1 MEGYGCLVGTHARDK
16 DAVVAV
22 MALCEAAAYYKSQGR
37 TLCDQMRVIYEK
49 YGFYREALESVTIP
63 GAEGAAKIEAII
75 SDLRKNAPSEI
86 GGQKVLAL
94 RDYRAGTRTSLP
106 EGTVTRLALPQSNVL
121 YFELEEDGWCCVRPS
136 GTEPKIKFY
145 FGVRG
150 ADMRAADEKLLRLKE
165 GLLALAGNV

>member
-1 MEGYGCLVGTHARDK
+1 MTARLQRLVRPFLLRRTKQEVLSELPDK
-16 DAVVAV
+16 
-22 MALCEAAAYYKSQGR
+22 E
-37 TLCDQMRVIYEK
+37 EH
-49 YGFYREALESVTIP
+49 
-63 GAEGAAKIEAII
+63 
-75 SDLRKNAPSEI
+75 
-86 GGQKVLAL
+86 
-94 RDYRAGTRTSLP
+94 
-106 EGTVTRLALPQSNVL
+106 VL

>member
-1 MEGYGCLVGTHARDK
+1 MTE
-16 DAVVAV
+16 
-22 MALCEAAAYYKSQGR
+22 
-37 TLCDQMRVIYEK
+37 
-49 YGFYREALESVTIP
+49 
-63 GAEGAAKIEAII
+63 
-75 SDLRKNAPSEI
+75 
-86 GGQKVLAL
+86 
-94 RDYRAGTRTSLP
+94 
-106 EGTVTRLALPQSNVL
+106 LALPQSNVL